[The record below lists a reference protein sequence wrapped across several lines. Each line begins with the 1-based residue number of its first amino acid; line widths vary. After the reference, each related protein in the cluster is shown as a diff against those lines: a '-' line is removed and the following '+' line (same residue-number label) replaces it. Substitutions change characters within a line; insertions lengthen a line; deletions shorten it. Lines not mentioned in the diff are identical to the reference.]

1 MNKKLNHQKVVVIGD
16 IIVDKFHLG
25 NVSRIAPEAPVP
37 ILNVE
42 KTLFSIGGAYN
53 LVSQLR
59 SMNVQTYFISSSGP
73 ELKLELNH
81 FKQKMNKDDYIISSK
96 KRTSIKNR
104 FISNN
109 KSTYLLRVDYEDS
122 SDITDNE
129 NNKIIKILDKI
140 LSDNT
145 FIILMDYNKGVIN
158 SKLLKVFYEKIKQ
171 YKNIKIFI
179 DTKKSDLS
187 IFEKSYLLKPNNYE
201 FEKITLKNFGE
212 YLPPEKSI
220 SQISKKFKIEHLLI
234 TKGDKGA
241 LMYSSN
247 SNKIIKSSGFKVRS
261 GEVSGAGDTFLSVV
275 VASVYY
281 KKNII
286 SAVKAANFFAA
297 EFIRLGISYRI
308 SKQKLISYLKHL

>member
-1 MNKKLNHQKVVVIGD
+1 MKKLNPQKVIVIGD
-16 IIVDKFHLG
+16 IIIDKFHLG

-42 KTLFSIGGAYN
+42 KILFSIGGAYN
-53 LVSQLR
+53 LVTQLR
-59 SMNVQTYFISSSGP
+59 SMNIQTYFISSSGP
-73 ELKLELNH
+73 ELKLELKH
-81 FKQKMNKDDYIISSK
+81 FKEKLNKEDYIISSK
-96 KRTSIKNR
+96 KKTSIKNR

-122 SDITDNE
+122 SDITDIE
-129 NNKIIKILDKI
+129 NNQIIKILNKI
-140 LSDNT
+140 LSDNN
-145 FIILMDYNKGVIN
+145 FIILMDYNKGVVN
-158 SKLLKVFYEKIKQ
+158 SKLLKIFYKKIKE

-179 DTKKSDLS
+179 DTKKSNLS

-212 YLPPEKSI
+212 YLPPEKI
-220 SQISKKFKIEHLLI
+220 VSQISKKFNIEHLLI

-247 SNKIIKSSGFKVRS
+247 SNKIIKSSSVKVRS
-261 GEVSGAGDTFLSVV
+261 GEVSGAGDTFLSVI
-275 VASVYY
+275 VASLYY

-308 SKQKLISYLKHL
+308 SKQKLISYFKNL